1 MRQIFRLWPLITFPA
16 LAHFSIQLPFPVI
29 LHYVTPSFLCLR
41 KGEGHPQGGAAGLAQ
56 PHGMCLSHCHMG
68 GEVAKR
74 LGEPVVSKDSIS
86 LTFPIDS
93 PAANQMCGKIIS
105 PEASLRYYTQDR
117 HNYL

>member
-1 MRQIFRLWPLITFPA
+1 M
-16 LAHFSIQLPFPVI
+16 
-29 LHYVTPSFLCLR
+29 
-41 KGEGHPQGGAAGLAQ
+41 
-56 PHGMCLSHCHMG
+56 
-68 GEVAKR
+68 AKR